1 MARAWISWRDD
12 DFVGAEREFHASAE
26 FCSENSIW
34 RLNAGHVLFMQGD
47 KYNEAAAFYE
57 PIVRQHSDDVRLK
70 HSSYSHRY
78 LLFECPVLKVNKGV
92 IPIAKRC
99 LKYGNILVREIF
111 VKVAGNPISYR
122 IWASINLS
130 REQNPSHKSTGYLTV
145 GTADFTISDSTQF

>member
-70 HSSYSHRY
+70 HLSYSHRY

-111 VKVAGNPISYR
+111 IK
-122 IWASINLS
+122 SINLS

-145 GTADFTISDSTQF
+145 GTADFIISGGTQF